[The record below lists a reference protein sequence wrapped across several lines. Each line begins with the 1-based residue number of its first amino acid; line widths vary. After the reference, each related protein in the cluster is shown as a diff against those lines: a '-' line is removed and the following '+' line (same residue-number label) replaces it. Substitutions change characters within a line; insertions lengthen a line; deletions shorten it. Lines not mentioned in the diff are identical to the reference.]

1 MYRNALKL
9 NFVLFCLL
17 IGLIGCSKSYTFS
30 TDRDAS
36 ARFDQYTTFQVIDY
50 YKFKGS
56 GDPVID
62 SELNKRRIA
71 SLIEAQMRQKGYVP
85 AEEGRQPELYVKFR
99 NSIEG
104 RQEFVQNFNNNAW
117 GWNRWNAWNNPWMWN
132 QPSVTTFENNY
143 EEVNLVIDIVDARN
157 NNLLWQGWAFDRLK
171 RNRKNYMSNM
181 EKIIQAMF
189 NEYPF
194 PKK

>member
-1 MYRNALKL
+1 MHPNALKT
-9 NFVLFCLL
+9 NFILL
-17 IGLIGCSKSYTFS
+17 ALLVVAASCGKSYTFS
-30 TDRDAS
+30 TDRDA
-36 ARFDQYTTFQVIDY
+36 AAKFDQYQTFQVIDY

-56 GDPVID
+56 GDPVVD
-62 SELNKRRIA
+62 SELNKKRIIN
-71 SLIEAQMRQKGYVP
+71 LIEAQMRQKGYVP
-85 AEEGRQPELYVKFR
+85 AEDGRQPELYVKFR

-117 GWNRWNAWNNPWMWN
+117 GWNRWNTWNNPGMWN
-132 QPSVTTFENNY
+132 QQPMTTFENNY

-171 RNRKNYMSNM
+171 RSRKNYMSNM

-189 NEYPF
+189 DEYPF